1 MNTSDGRTSAIM
13 QVAVIVEDIIIL
25 PLVLLAVALKI
36 SVQGHAF
43 DSDPYLGL
51 RLPRFA
57 ASDEISLFT
66 ARIMGDGVTAVVR
79 SAIGFL
85 PVTNT
90 KPDEWRELLSRYWSW
105 LRQKISH
112 KAFEEAVHYAF
123 EHEMAWVFKKSRTLT
138 PRSALLVIAGVVL
151 WLPASFGAA
160 TALHAMSGCC
170 RACGASRALGDRW
183 SAHRPTRRR
192 ERQMQRFKSSS
203 QAQRFL

>member
-1 MNTSDGRTSAIM
+1 
-13 QVAVIVEDIIIL
+13 
-25 PLVLLAVALKI
+25 
-36 SVQGHAF
+36 
-43 DSDPYLGL
+43 
-51 RLPRFA
+51 
-57 ASDEISLFT
+57 
-66 ARIMGDGVTAVVR
+66 MGDGVTAVVR

-112 KAFEEAVHYAF
+112 KAFEEAVHHAF
-123 EHEMAWVFKKSRTLT
+123 EHEMAWVFKKCRTLT

-160 TALHAMSGCC
+160 TALHAMSGWC
-170 RACGASRALGDRW
+170 RACGASRELGDRW